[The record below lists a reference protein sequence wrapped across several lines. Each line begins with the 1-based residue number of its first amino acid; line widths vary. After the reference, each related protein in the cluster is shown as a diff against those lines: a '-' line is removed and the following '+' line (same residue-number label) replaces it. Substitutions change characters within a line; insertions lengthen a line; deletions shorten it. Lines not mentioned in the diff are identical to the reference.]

1 MKSRI
6 LQTFI
11 FLILLTARAYP
22 QNELTDKAS
31 EVPKVVNLGI
41 NLSYTAILPT
51 RVVAATPGLV
61 LNLNKFSFL
70 IGPRTYLDNNTFDKS
85 KHLRGFQVS
94 CRFFPNSITSEKR
107 FNFYFLYDF
116 AYSIIITEHS
126 HQTYYHPDLQ
136 HYITDCTT
144 TVNYTTNLIGYG
156 FQLKII
162 KGFYV
167 NQSLQLGIA
176 HYNDKLE
183 IIVPDKPILSEE
195 GSSRQEPGFD
205 ATIRLGLGYNF

>member
-11 FLILLTARAYP
+11 FLILLTARVYP
-22 QNELTDKAS
+22 QNEPTDKTS
-31 EVPKVVNLGI
+31 EVPKAVNFGI
-41 NLSYTAILPT
+41 NLSYTALLPNH
-51 RVVAATPGLV
+51 VVAATPGFV
-61 LNLNKFSFL
+61 LNFNKFSFL

-85 KHLRGFQVS
+85 KHLRGIQVS
-94 CRFFPNSITSEKR
+94 CRFFPNGITSEKR

-116 AYSIIITEHS
+116 AFSIIITEHS
-126 HQTYYHPDLQ
+126 HQIYHHPDLQ
-136 HYITDCTT
+136 HYISKCIT
-144 TVNYTTNLIGYG
+144 TVNYITNHIGYG

-162 KGFYV
+162 KGFYI

-176 HYNDKLE
+176 HYSDKLE

-195 GSSRQEPGFD
+195 VSSSQEPAFD
-205 ATIRLGLGYNF
+205 AMIRIGLGYNF

>member
-11 FLILLTARAYP
+11 LLILLTARAYP
-22 QNELTDKAS
+22 QNELTDKTS
-31 EVPKVVNLGI
+31 DVPKVVNFGI
-41 NLSYTAILPT
+41 NLSYTALLPT

-61 LNLNKFSFL
+61 LNLDRFSFL
-70 IGPRTYLDNNTFDKS
+70 IGPRTYLGKNTFDKS
-85 KHLRGFQVS
+85 KHLRGIQAS
-94 CRFFPNSITSEKR
+94 CKFFPNSITYEKR

-126 HQTYYHPDLQ
+126 HQIYHHPDLQ
-136 HYITDCTT
+136 HYMSKCTI
-144 TVNYTTNLIGYG
+144 TVNYITNLIGYG

-162 KGFYV
+162 KGFYI

-176 HYNDKLE
+176 HYSDKLE
-183 IIVPDKPILSEE
+183 TIVPDKPILSEK
-195 GSSRQEPGFD
+195 GSSSQEPAFE
-205 ATIRLGLGYNF
+205 ATIRFGLGYNF